1 MIIMVRVDPN
11 YCGPTL
17 AELGS
22 TVQDIPDD
30 PLPVRW
36 EGTRE
41 EARLVGRLRGSRNIV
56 VYVPCLADMA
66 TAACALGAPLQVE
79 GKKAMEARDALASR
93 KLLYDWKRYSG
104 EAGPAASKALVVRLA
119 ADAVR
124 QGMRPKLA
132 RIATDVLQGRA
143 NPMDADV
150 LMRI

>member
-1 MIIMVRVDPN
+1 MEVRVEVDPTF
-11 YCGPTL
+11 CGPTL
-17 AELGS
+17 AELGG

-41 EARLVGRLRGSRNIV
+41 EARLVGNLRGSRNVV

-93 KLLYDWKRYSG
+93 KLYDWKRYSG

-143 NPMDADV
+143 SPMDADI

>member
-1 MIIMVRVDPN
+1 MITVKIDPN

-17 AELGS
+17 AELGA
-22 TVQDIPDD
+22 TAGDIPDD

-41 EARLVGRLRGSRNIV
+41 EAGLIEGLRGLRDMA
-56 VYVPCLADMA
+56 VYVPDLAGMA
-66 TAACALGAPLQVE
+66 AASCTLGALLQVE

-93 KLLYDWKRYSG
+93 KLYDWKRYSG
-104 EAGPAASKALVVRLA
+104 EAGPAAAKALVVKLA
-119 ADAVR
+119 ADGVR
-124 QGMRPKLA
+124 QGMRPRLA

-143 NPMDADV
+143 SPMDADV